1 VRVDLSTDGRR
12 EISTQLMRGT
22 TPATDHGD
30 MTVGPAEEYGSSAA
44 HSADDTAD
52 NTATHNDSHDT
63 ARIDNGGIRASDGER
78 EGFAQTIMAASRDGR
93 LNVDETDQRLAR
105 IYAATFRDE
114 LPELVKDLPR
124 EDWPAGFGGTPNAE
138 PGQDRPTQP
147 RQRSL
152 PQPPVWTGALT
163 AHVAI
168 VSVFAVMAVLAWTRS
183 GVPFFWPAWPIGWL
197 GVSVLVHYRIRRRRQ
212 RWRAMGGGDWR
223 PWGPPGWGSSGWGS
237 SGGGPP
243 RPSRF
248 DLVEPWRSFR
258 GDGDEPPIS

>member
-1 VRVDLSTDGRR
+1 
-12 EISTQLMRGT
+12 
-22 TPATDHGD
+22 
-30 MTVGPAEEYGSSAA
+30 MTVGPAGEYGSSAE

-52 NTATHNDSHDT
+52 NIDNTVTDNDIQDDTDDTDDT
-63 ARIDNGGIRASDGER
+63 AQIDKDRVRASDGER
-78 EGFAQTIMAASRDGR
+78 EAFAETVMTAGRDGR
-93 LNVDETDQRLAR
+93 LNIDETDHRLGR
-105 IYAATFRDE
+105 IYAAKFREE
-114 LPELVKDLPR
+114 LHELIMDLPR

-138 PGQDRPTQP
+138 PGPDHRTQP

-152 PQPPVWTGALT
+152 PQLPVWSGALT
-163 AHVAI
+163 THVAI

-223 PWGPPGWGSSGWGS
+223 PWGPPPGW
-237 SGGGPP
+237 GPP

-248 DLVEPWRSFR
+248 DRAEPWHTFR
-258 GDGDEPPIS
+258 GEGDEPPIA